1 MPRVATARFGA
12 VIAAPAVALLAVA
25 LLAGCSGSQAP
36 ASTHAATSAPAP
48 SATPSSAATPAAPQ
62 FYPDG
67 TAKGN
72 KAYFD
77 SVNTALSAAHPSPN
91 GEEIINSLVAAGFDK
106 TNMQLTPD
114 KTTIGRAVDSVLFSV
129 RIGTEC
135 LLGQF
140 SGSEYTSS
148 VQAAL
153 TNGTCLV
160 GKTRPITW

>member
-1 MPRVATARFGA
+1 MSRVATVLSGA
-12 VIAAPAVALLAVA
+12 VLAALTVA
-25 LLAGCSGSQAP
+25 LLAGCSGEPTPAP
-36 ASTHAATSAPAP
+36 ARTATSVPAP
-48 SATPSSAATPAAPQ
+48 GASPSGAATPAAPQ

-72 KAYFD
+72 KPYFD
-77 SVNTALSAAHPSPN
+77 S
-91 GEEIINSLVAAGFDK
+91 INSALIARNPSAGGKDVIDALVAAGFDK
-106 TNMQLTPD
+106 ANMQLTPD
-114 KTTIGRAVDSVLFSV
+114 KTTIGRNVDSVLFSV

-153 TNGTCLV
+153 KSGACLV
-160 GKTRPITW
+160 GRTRPIDW